1 MRNARGLVT
10 LLALLAFA
18 PAAAA
23 QGILLGPPDPGPGFG
38 IVVGHGHKQ
47 FSLSLS
53 GGFNRGYPTPF
64 PYGRTTSI
72 TIVNVMPS
80 PPPVIVFQPAP
91 APLDAL
97 FDLFPEARLPPALP
111 PLLERPLPGEAAG
124 RFRPLE
130 LYGATVADYPD
141 HLRRL
146 EEALARQPD
155 DPVLLFLYAYE
166 LWFDGRKDE
175 ARPLF
180 EKAAALMPDR
190 SAADLFLKVGPGK
203 PVVVR

>member
-1 MRNARGLVT
+1 MRITGLR
-10 LLALLAFA
+10 LHPDW
-18 PAAAA
+18 PASDFRAA
-23 QGILLGPPDPGPGFG
+23 
-38 IVVGHGHKQ
+38 
-47 FSLSLS
+47 
-53 GGFNRGYPTPF
+53 
-64 PYGRTTSI
+64 
-72 TIVNVMPS
+72 
-80 PPPVIVFQPAP
+80 
-91 APLDAL
+91 
-97 FDLFPEARLPPALP
+97 
-111 PLLERPLPGEAAG
+111 
-124 RFRPLE
+124 E
-130 LYGATVADYPD
+130 LYGKEAGAFAE

-146 EEALARQPD
+146 EEARTRHPN